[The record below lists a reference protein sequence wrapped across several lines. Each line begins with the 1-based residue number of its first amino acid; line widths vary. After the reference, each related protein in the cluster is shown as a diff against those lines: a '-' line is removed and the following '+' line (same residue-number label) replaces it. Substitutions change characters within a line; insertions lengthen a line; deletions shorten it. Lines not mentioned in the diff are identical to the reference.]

1 MKCLNS
7 TLLAA
12 AAAASLL
19 FATTSAFAG
28 QNISASVYDSRAALS
43 AQTAELA
50 TVVAVRSVEIQNTG
64 SNPGTYIGATV
75 GAVGGYALTRG
86 STSYAARGLGGVLG
100 GVAGGAVGQSLGNRA
115 GPHHAVQIF
124 VQRYMQNGRPY
135 SQLTSVVEADD
146 QGEFR
151 PGDRVL
157 LVRGREGFSV
167 VKVAVATGTVSHD
180 TEETND
186 RPREAY
192 VTGTASGGVG
202 DLTGEQP

>member
-1 MKCLNS
+1 MK
-7 TLLAA
+7 TLLFSA
-12 AAAASLL
+12 LVL
-19 FATTSAFAG
+19 ATTPALAG
-28 QNISASVYDSRAALS
+28 QNISANVFDSRAALS

-50 TVVAVRSVEIQNTG
+50 TVVATRPVEIRNSG
-64 SNPGTYIGATV
+64 SNPGTFVGATV

-100 GVAGGAVGQSLGNRA
+100 GVVGGAVGQSLGNRA

-146 QGEFR
+146 QGIR

-157 LVRGREGFSV
+157 LVRGREGLSV
-167 VKVAVATGTVSHD
+167 VKVATA
-180 TEETND
+180 
-186 RPREAY
+186 
-192 VTGTASGGVG
+192 TGTASGGIGPDTDDRAVG
-202 DLTGEQP
+202 SYATGTTSGGLGEQP